1 MKLPINVMLLA
12 VVVTFSA
19 GCTKSNMRQIV
30 GSAIADG
37 ADTQVKYNAQEC
49 ITLQQRC
56 VQGDFQEWQTSD
68 KEIGC
73 SCKKL

>member
-1 MKLPINVMLLA
+1 MKLFINIMLLA
-12 VVVTFSA
+12 AIVTLSA
-19 GCTKSNMRQIV
+19 GCTKSNLRQIV

-37 ADTQVKYNAQEC
+37 ADTQVKYDAQSC
-49 ITLQQRC
+49 RILQQQC

-68 KEIGC
+68 KEMGC